1 MNPFELRKALG
12 LGEKNIISLFGAG
25 GKTTLLYRLAAELA
39 AAGEK
44 TVLTTTTKMYRPTS
58 CPLILW
64 ENPVTSLS
72 AIKESLATTNTVMV
86 ARELL
91 PGSKVQGISPSCIEE
106 IWQAGL
112 SSHIIVEGD
121 GAAGRPIKGY
131 APYEPVL
138 PPPTHLA
145 IPVLGLDALGSKV
158 APGGVHRTEEFC
170 CLTGLP
176 PGGSLGARAFAT
188 VLGEMVRR
196 AAGQCPGAR
205 IVPCCNKADLINSGP
220 VRELTLALAG
230 SPCFDRLL
238 FTALKDPVNPIR
250 YIFQVQESCFTPRVS
265 VIMLAAGSSK
275 RMGQKKLFLPHK
287 GRTILE
293 ASIEGALASRA
304 REVIVA
310 APAEDAAEMARM
322 LKAERVKIVVNH
334 QSREGQATSL
344 RAGLKAVDP
353 LAQAVIFALADQPLV
368 TGSVYDSLIETYTRE
383 LKMAVCPV
391 YDGVRG
397 NPVLF
402 DRRLW
407 PSLLNLS
414 GDRGGRQVLSLLEP
428 ADIALVETS
437 CPGVLFDIDT
447 PADYRELTEK
457 EGSCR

>member
-1 MNPFELRKALG
+1 MKPFQLRKALD
-12 LGEKNIISLFGAG
+12 LGEKNIISIFGAG
-25 GKTTLLYRLAAELA
+25 GKTALLYLLAAELK

-64 ENPVTSLS
+64 ENPTASLS
-72 AIKESLATTNTVMV
+72 AIKESLSASNTVMV

-91 PGSKVQGISPSCIEE
+91 PGEKVQGISPSCIEE
-106 IWQAGL
+106 IWRAGL
-112 SSHIIVEGD
+112 ASHIIVEGD

-138 PPPTHLA
+138 PPASHLA
-145 IPVLGLDALGSKV
+145 IPVLGLDALGARV
-158 APGGVHRTEEFC
+158 APEGVHRTEEFC
-170 CLTGLP
+170 RLTGLS
-176 PGGSLGARAFAT
+176 PGGTLGAQAFVT
-188 VLGEMVRR
+188 VLREMARR
-196 AAGQCPGAR
+196 AASQCPGAR
-205 IVPCCNKADLINSGP
+205 IVPCCNKADLFDSGP

-230 SPCFDRLL
+230 SSGFDRLL
-238 FTALKDPVNPIR
+238 FTALKDPVNPVR
-250 YIFQVQESCFTPRVS
+250 YIFQAQGSYLTPRVS
-265 VIMLAAGSSK
+265 IVMLAAGRSR

-293 ASIEGALASRA
+293 ASLQGALASRA
-304 REVIVA
+304 EEVIVV
-310 APAEDAAEMARM
+310 APAEDAAEMTRM
-322 LKAERVKIVVNH
+322 LTAERVKIVVNH

-368 TGSVYDSLIETYTRE
+368 TGSVYDSLIQTYTRQ
-383 LKMAVCPV
+383 LKPAVCPV
-391 YDGVRG
+391 YEGVRG

-407 PSLLNLS
+407 PSLVNLT

-428 ADIALVETS
+428 ADTALMETS

-457 EGSCR
+457 ENSCR